1 VPQVASEA
9 HAASHAGA
17 RSSQRNRPADS
28 RSDAPPTPFA
38 ALIDRAAGDG
48 DLAARAGQPAEAVT
62 STETSRN
69 ADRPRHDRHDGGRR
83 NDRVESSGNDKP
95 ARQRHGAGKAR
106 GNADPADAKGATQP
120 ATQGAGTDASQD
132 AKITG
137 DSDAATDGDDTTVTD
152 DGKGST
158 DAADAALLADALPV
172 TTTDAAPADA
182 VKAVIAAA
190 VATPTAPVAADA
202 GDTPTTGADPV
213 IGGGQPSTPALLAA
227 DLKVAAGDD
236 TRADGK
242 AEGKSDA
249 AKSADATDGPDDATL
264 RDAFKAQHTGD
275 ARDGKPADAAQAKP
289 ADGDAKAASDQTA
302 HHAAAAD
309 KAADAPAP
317 AHASSQTA
325 QNQLPQTQ
333 LPQAQHAAQPSAA
346 PASAAAAQQAPAV
359 PIEGVAV
366 QITAQAKAGKQSFGI
381 RLDPPELGRID
392 VRLDVDR
399 HGHVTSRLVVDRPET
414 LDLLRRD
421 AGGLERALQDAG
433 LKTSDNGLQFSLRD
447 QTMQQQ
453 AFRQSRDTAE
463 VIVRDDALPP
473 VETMQRGYRSLS
485 GARGGVD
492 ISV

>member
-1 VPQVASEA
+1 MPQVASEA
-9 HAASHAGA
+9 HAASHASA
-17 RSSQRNRPADS
+17 RSSQRNRPADN

-38 ALIDRAAGDG
+38 ALIDRAAGDS
-48 DLAARAGQPAEAVT
+48 DLTARAGQPADAVT
-62 STETSRN
+62 PPETSRN
-69 ADRPRHDRHDGGRR
+69 AERPRHDRHDAGRR

-106 GNADPADAKGATQP
+106 GDADPADTKAAAQT
-120 ATQGAGTDASQD
+120 AQGAGKDATQD
-132 AKITG
+132 TKITD
-137 DSDAATDGDDTTVTD
+137 DSDTATDGDDTTVTD
-152 DGKGST
+152 DGKDST
-158 DAADAALLADALPV
+158 DAAALLADALPA
-172 TTTDAAPADA
+172 TTTDTAPADA
-182 VKAVIAAA
+182 AKTVIAAA
-190 VATPTAPVAADA
+190 VATPTAPVAADT
-202 GDTPTTGADPV
+202 GDTATTGTDPV
-213 IGGGQPSTPALLAA
+213 IGGGSSSTPALLAA
-227 DLKVAAGDD
+227 DLKAAAGDD
-236 TRADGK
+236 TQTDGKADGK
-242 AEGKSDA
+242 TDGKTDT

-264 RDAFKAQHTGD
+264 RDALKAQHAGD
-275 ARDGKPADAAQAKP
+275 ARDGKPADAQAKP
-289 ADGDAKAASDQTA
+289 ADGDAKPATEQKA
-302 HHAAAAD
+302 HHAAGAD
-309 KAADAPAP
+309 KAADAAAPAP
-317 AHASSQTA
+317 ASSQTA

-333 LPQAQHAAQPSAA
+333 LPQTQHAAQPSAA
-346 PASAAAAQQAPAV
+346 PANAAPQAPAV

-366 QITAQAKAGKQSFGI
+366 QITAQAKAGKQSFEI

-473 VETMQRGYRSLS
+473 VETTQRGYRSLS